1 MVTKSRR
8 CASLAGLLAV
18 WVSSFSLAGLPIQ
31 SWQTERGTRVVL
43 VESHDLPLL
52 DISVMFDAGSRR
64 DAADKAGLAGLTAH
78 LLPLGAA
85 GRKEDEIARK
95 LADVGALLEP
105 TADQDQAGLSLRTL
119 SSTREREQALELMS
133 SALQQP
139 DFSAEILAREKA
151 RVIAGLKEEATQPGA
166 IASRAFQA
174 GVYGS
179 HPYGLPGSGKIETVE
194 ALQRQDLVN
203 FYQQHYRADLAI
215 IALVGDVTRAQA
227 GEIADR
233 LVAGLPDG
241 GAALPVLPEVA
252 PLSKPEAQILPHP
265 ATQSHILMGA
275 PGMSRKD
282 ADYFPLMVGNYIL
295 GGGGFASR
303 LTEEV
308 REKRGLVY
316 SVYSYFLPLAQPG
329 VFQIGLQTR
338 RDQADDALDVTRV
351 TLRKFVDEGA
361 TPDELRRAKQFLI
374 GSFPL
379 RLDSNKKI
387 LGHIAMMAFYQL
399 PMDYLDRFIEN
410 IDKVT
415 LAEVKSAFK
424 RRVEPDNMVT
434 VVVGGEAKK

>member
-1 MVTKSRR
+1 MAIKTKL
-8 CASLAGLLAV
+8 LAGLAAV
-18 WVSSFSLAGLPIQ
+18 FISTFAAAGLPIQ
-31 SWQTERGTRVVL
+31 HWQTERGTRVVL

-52 DISVMFDAGSRR
+52 DISVIFDAGSRR
-64 DAADKAGLAGLTAH
+64 DLADKAGLAGLTAH
-78 LLPLGAA
+78 MLPLGAA

-119 SSTREREQALELMS
+119 SSAREREQALGLMS
-133 SALQQP
+133 DAMQQP

-151 RVIAGLKEEATQPGA
+151 RIIAGLKEEATQPGA

-174 GVYGS
+174 GVYGA
-179 HPYGLPGSGKIETVE
+179 HPYGLPGSGNIETVE
-194 ALQRQDLVN
+194 TLQRQDLVD
-203 FYQQHYRADLAI
+203 FHRRHYRADLAV
-215 IALVGDVTRAQA
+215 IALVGDVSRAQA
-227 GEIADR
+227 VEIADR
-233 LVAGLPDG
+233 LAARLPTG
-241 GAALPVLPEVA
+241 EAPLPVLPEVA
-252 PLSKPEAQILPHP
+252 PLARPELQTLPHP

-308 REKRGLVY
+308 REKRGLAY

-338 RDQADDALDVTRV
+338 RDQADDALGVTRAA
-351 TLRKFVDEGA
+351 LQIFVNEGA

-374 GSFPL
+374 GSFPM

-387 LGHIAMMAFYQL
+387 LSHIAMMAFYQL

-424 RRVEPDNMVT
+424 RRVDPDNMVT